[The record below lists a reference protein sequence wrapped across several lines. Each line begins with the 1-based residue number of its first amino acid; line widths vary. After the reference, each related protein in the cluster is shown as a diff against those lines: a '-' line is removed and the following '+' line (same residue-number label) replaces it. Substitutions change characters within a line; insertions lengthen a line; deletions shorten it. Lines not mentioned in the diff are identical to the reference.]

1 MDKMANIEVYAPE
14 KYLDAENY
22 APEALGIYR
31 DLKKNEYCISVA
43 ADAIPR
49 YPVRPIMEH
58 FHLCFS
64 KDETGHT
71 GDVHTAAVN
80 GKKRKVIELVTR
92 DLKEESLKSIRTFA
106 SINGKTVV
114 NYYLSG
120 YDVVCTLF
128 GTANCTINGNPV
140 EAPVLAA
147 RCDYW
152 GDYSP
157 FDMYDSERE
166 LIRPFTDGSALEFPQ
181 ISEKARIR
189 GIIAKKDNLYL
200 NYLEKNVNKA
210 LVFNAQGFYKLL
222 AGEDLEDEVV
232 HGQFKDPQ

>member
-1 MDKMANIEVYAPE
+1 MDKMTNIEVWVPE
-14 KYLDAENY
+14 KYLDTESY
-22 APEALGIYR
+22 APETPGIYR
-31 DLKKNEYCISVA
+31 DLKKNAFCISVA
-43 ADAIPR
+43 ADVMPR
-49 YPVRPIMEH
+49 YPLRPVMEH
-58 FHLCFS
+58 FHLRFP
-64 KDETGHT
+64 GHE
-71 GDVHTAAVN
+71 GDVHAAAVN
-80 GKKRKVIELVTR
+80 GKKRKVIELVTG
-92 DLKEESLKSIRTFA
+92 DLKEDSLKAIRTFA
-106 SINGKTVV
+106 TIDGKTVV

-120 YDVVCTLF
+120 FDVVCTLF
-128 GTANCTINGNPV
+128 GEANCTINGKPV
-140 EAPVLAA
+140 EALVLGA
-147 RCDYW
+147 RCDYF

-166 LIRPFTDGSALEFPQ
+166 LIRQFTDGSVLEFPQ

-189 GIIAKKDNLYL
+189 GIIAKKDFLYL